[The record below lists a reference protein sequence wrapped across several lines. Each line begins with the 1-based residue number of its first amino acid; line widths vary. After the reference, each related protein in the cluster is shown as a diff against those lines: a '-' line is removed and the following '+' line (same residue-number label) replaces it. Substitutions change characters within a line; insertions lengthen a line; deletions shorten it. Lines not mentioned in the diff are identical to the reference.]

1 MKNFFK
7 HILILLYFFHSQI
20 FSYEL
25 PELGSSFDSILNN
38 VDEKKIKFQIM
49 QQVFNSNTVIR
60 DFEINDY
67 LNNLGKDLI
76 EKGGI
81 NKSNIDFFI
90 VEDKSINAFA
100 MLGNVI
106 GVHSGL
112 IFAAN
117 SESELASVLSHE
129 IAHISQK
136 HLLRLFD
143 SQARGSFKSY
153 FALAIALLAARS
165 NPQLASGAITI
176 ASASQVQNLLDFT
189 RENEREADRVGLEI
203 LGKAGFD
210 PLGFIDFFS
219 TIQKFNNFSSGAAP
233 SFLRTHPITTER
245 ISDIQGRL
253 KDLKY
258 IQKEQNINFHLIKAK
273 LIALS
278 GNYAEVTNYFK
289 NEIDSN
295 KTKNNLAAYY
305 GLIYSLIRENQ
316 IEEARNNFNKSSLG
330 NVENPM
336 IIELNAQL
344 LIKEREFEAAFNVY
358 KRGINKYPFYRAFI
372 LGLSDLILLAKKP
385 DKAIDL
391 LKSFLT
397 YFSSDPNF
405 YLLLAKAYNLKGES
419 LLEHESLS
427 NAYYYQFNIQEAI
440 TQMDLAVK
448 TNSDN
453 FFNQSRVEYRLKELK
468 RESDLMYNQ

>member
-1 MKNFFK
+1 MKIFFK

-245 ISDIQGRL
+245 ISDIQDRL

-316 IEEARNNFNKSSLG
+316 IEEARNN
-330 NVENPM
+330 
-336 IIELNAQL
+336 
-344 LIKEREFEAAFNVY
+344 
-358 KRGINKYPFYRAFI
+358 
-372 LGLSDLILLAKKP
+372 
-385 DKAIDL
+385 
-391 LKSFLT
+391 LT
-397 YFSSDPNF
+397 S
-405 YLLLAKAYNLKGES
+405 
-419 LLEHESLS
+419 
-427 NAYYYQFNIQEAI
+427 Q
-440 TQMDLAVK
+440 V
-448 TNSDN
+448 
-453 FFNQSRVEYRLKELK
+453 
-468 RESDLMYNQ
+468 